1 MKNERYTR
9 NIPTLSEEDQAA
21 LGGKKVLVAGC
32 GGLGGF
38 VIEYLVRLGVGN
50 ITAVDGDCFEESN
63 LNRQLLSSV
72 SRLGY
77 SKALAA
83 KERASDVNPE
93 VAFTAVENFI
103 TADNALSLIRGHDL
117 VIDALD
123 NAGSRLIL
131 EDAAAECGIRIIHG
145 AVQGLNVQVITAPP
159 GKNRLH
165 CLYKS
170 AKPDAA
176 RGPKLKS
183 TLVMAPACCA
193 AIEVSE
199 ALSLLLRG
207 KAESED
213 NFIMLDLRDMSV
225 QKLPAEAFESK
236 L

>member
-9 NIPTLSEEDQAA
+9 NIPTLSEEEQAV
-21 LGGKKVLVAGC
+21 LSGKKVLVAGC

-38 VIEYLVRLGVGN
+38 VIEYLVRLGVGD

-72 SRLGY
+72 SKLGY

-83 KERASDVNPE
+83 KERAEDVNPGIKF
-93 VAFTAVENFI
+93 AAVTEFI
-103 TADNALSLIRGHDL
+103 REDNAVSLIRGKDL

-123 NAGSRLIL
+123 NVSSRLIL
-131 EDAAAECGIRIIHG
+131 EDAAAKCGVAVVHG
-145 AVQGLNVQVITAPP
+145 AVQGLNIQVITAPP
-159 GKNRLH
+159 GMNRLH
-165 CLYKS
+165 SLYRS
-170 AKPDAA
+170 AKPDAE

-199 ALSLLLRG
+199 ALRLLLG
-207 KAESED
+207 KKAESED
-213 NFIMLDLRDMSV
+213 SFIILDLRDMSV
-225 QKLPAEAFESK
+225 AKLPAEAFGSK
-236 L
+236 